1 MFNDIYVLL
10 KYRIVYLCCII
21 CSLYIRNINFD
32 FSPAYTYF
40 AAFFTSD
47 GMQPP
52 GTQVIVVKEEEGKHH
67 YFSPPIYH
75 LRALT

>member
-1 MFNDIYVLL
+1 MLTTVPITLYFCNVLSAFCIYTYHLNLIFHLL
-10 KYRIVYLCCII
+10 I
-21 CSLYIRNINFD
+21 
-32 FSPAYTYF
+32 YTYF

-52 GTQVIVVKEEEGKHH
+52 GTPQVIVVKEEEGKHH

>member
-1 MFNDIYVLL
+1 M
-10 KYRIVYLCCII
+10 RT
-21 CSLYIRNINFD
+21 INFD